1 MILYRKQFLN
11 ILCVLLSSL
20 AIMGCKKEK
29 TTWDTQIKAP
39 IMTTSLKLENLLTS
53 EQIKSN
59 PDSSL
64 TLVFENQLAD
74 LTATDVFKLPDT
86 TVDFGSSLKSLKLPD
101 NTISVEISL
110 GQIAANDATL
120 GPFIIS
126 QNGNSFPA
134 LPSLN
139 SLTSNPIEID
149 NSSVFESMDIKSGF
163 LDIIITNGLPV
174 DIKDVN
180 IEVKNQTEN
189 ATDPIGAESFP
200 LIPAGTE
207 KLQTIDLS
215 GKIVTAQLLAQITN
229 FSTNVSSGPVII
241 DTSDAIVAKVTLRD
255 IVPNSATALW
265 PDQDLI
271 DSTSLVTISQS
282 NGVMIKEMKVKEGT
296 IDVEVFSS
304 LEDSMFVTY
313 SVPNLVKDG
322 QGLVLDVAIGPA
334 IGGSYASKTASF
346 SFNGYEFKMNGFG
359 IESIVGKD
367 LNNNGGFDQDTIN
380 AYVQN
385 VKVRIQSTGEMKTIS
400 QSDTVFIKAKIKEIV
415 PDYISGFMG
424 NETIELG
431 PETIDFGSFSKHL
444 GGHIAL
450 ENSEMNVVIENGIGA
465 PAELKIESLI
475 GKNGT
480 NNTSIPLSG
489 EAVNNTYTLP
499 SATSSGNDYSPIVTT
514 STAIKLSNSNS
525 NTSDFISNLPNSI
538 TYEIKATLNNNLTAP
553 SYTDVINAPPNFIY
567 NDYGFN
573 SKINVEIPLS
583 LVADNLILVDTIDFS
598 YRNENTGF
606 TETTFTLAVQNGFG
620 FDATVNLVLLG
631 ENDNVTDTLFSDGFI
646 ARSIVDELT
655 GKTVT
660 TTKSLI
666 HFDVGPIKLAALKSS
681 SKIKAIIKLHSYDLT
696 SDSKKYHKIFSS
708 DSFGLKLIG
717 SAVYNFKF

>member
-1 MILYRKQFLN
+1 M
-11 ILCVLLSSL
+11 
-20 AIMGCKKEK
+20 
-29 TTWDTQIKAP
+29 
-39 IMTTSLKLENLLTS
+39 
-53 EQIKSN
+53 
-59 PDSSL
+59 
-64 TLVFENQLAD
+64 
-74 LTATDVFKLPDT
+74 FKLPDT

-499 SATSSGNDYSPIVTT
+499 RATPTPVILLATYP
-514 STAIKLSNSNS
+514 TAL
-525 NTSDFISNLPNSI
+525 
-538 TYEIKATLNNNLTAP
+538 LT
-553 SYTDVINAPPNFIY
+553 
-567 NDYGFN
+567 
-573 SKINVEIPLS
+573 K
-583 LVADNLILVDTIDFS
+583 
-598 YRNENTGF
+598 
-606 TETTFTLAVQNGFG
+606 
-620 FDATVNLVLLG
+620 
-631 ENDNVTDTLFSDGFI
+631 
-646 ARSIVDELT
+646 
-655 GKTVT
+655 
-660 TTKSLI
+660 
-666 HFDVGPIKLAALKSS
+666 
-681 SKIKAIIKLHSYDLT
+681 
-696 SDSKKYHKIFSS
+696 
-708 DSFGLKLIG
+708 
-717 SAVYNFKF
+717 